1 MASVAY
7 GWAGAV
13 MPFKLLFGRN
23 FDSVTDGRTD
33 HSVTYRVACMG
44 LIQYVGPISTIA
56 KEIKKKYFKGL
67 KSSFC

>member
-44 LIQYVGPISTIA
+44 LKSICRPDFYYCQGN
-56 KEIKKKYFKGL
+56 KEKIFQGTKE
-67 KSSFC
+67 